1 MFKKA
6 LLAVALTALA
16 SGASLAQSTAP
27 PMVPGNYQTAPQ
39 TNCTVGPCW
48 VPFSATN
55 PLPVTPVS
63 GGTDQDVNLVGINGV
78 APVTGSGTATGAL
91 RVELP
96 TNGTGV
102 IATVGAVTTIT
113 NPLVQSIGITPTDRT
128 ITSATGASQQVM
140 AANASRH
147 SLLIQNTG
155 SSNCGI
161 NPTGGTAAIG
171 GAGTLTLTPGG
182 SYSPR
187 IPTLSAVTAICTAA
201 QPLYANE
208 N

>member
-1 MFKKA
+1 MKKVLLSLA
-6 LLAVALTALA
+6 LVVSAT
-16 SGASLAQSTAP
+16 GASFAQVTAP

-48 VPFSATN
+48 VPFSNTN

-63 GGTDQDVNLVGINGV
+63 GGTDQDVNIVGLN
-78 APVTGSGTATGAL
+78 GTAPSNSNPLFVADG
-91 RVELP
+91 
-96 TNGTGV
+96 
-102 IATVGAVTTIT
+102 VGA
-113 NPLVQSIGITPTDRT
+113 TPTDRT

-140 AANASRH
+140 AANADRRG
-147 SLLIQNTG
+147 LLIQNTG
-155 SSNCGI
+155 NANCGV

-171 GAGTLTLTPGG
+171 GAGTLTLLPGQA
-182 SYSPR
+182 YSPR
-187 IPTLSAVTAICTAA
+187 IPTVSAVTAICTAA

>member
-1 MFKKA
+1 MNKL
-6 LLAVALTALA
+6 LLAIALSIAFS
-16 SGASLAQSTAP
+16 SGAAIAQTTAP
-27 PMVPGNYQTAPQ
+27 PVVPGNYQTAPQ
-39 TNCTVGPCW
+39 TNCTVGPCF
-48 VPFSATN
+48 VPFSNTN

-63 GGTDQDVNLVGINGV
+63 GGTDQDVNLVGINGT

-102 IATVGAVTTIT
+102 IATVGTIT
-113 NPLVQSIGITPTDRT
+113 NPLAQSVGITPTDRT
-128 ITSATGASQQVM
+128 ITSATGSSQQVM

-155 SSNCGI
+155 NANCGV

-182 SYSPR
+182 SYQPR
-187 IPTLSAVTAICTAA
+187 IPTLSAVTVICTAG
-201 QPLYANE
+201 QPIYAEE